1 MIVMPPE
8 EDEDFDDKCFYVV
21 PLVSG
26 IKILTVISIV
36 LGTIALHTCLSLMYS
51 DPVYA
56 IVLLGMII
64 PNVIGDYHLV
74 NWILADNPNTRDM
87 LISGVSLNLIGVAG

>member
-1 MIVMPPE
+1 MPPP
-8 EDEDFDDKCFYVV
+8 EDEDLSDKCFYVV
-21 PLVSG
+21 PLVPG
-26 IKILTVISIV
+26 IKILTVVAVI
-36 LGTIALHTCLSLMYS
+36 LGTIALHTCYTLIYT

-74 NWILADNPNTRDM
+74 HWIINDNF
-87 LISGVSLNLIGVAG
+87 

>member
-1 MIVMPPE
+1 MPPLDDE
-8 EDEDFDDKCFYVV
+8 EFNDKCFFVV
-21 PLVSG
+21 PLVAG
-26 IKILTVISIV
+26 IKILTVIAVV
-36 LGTIALHTCLSLMYS
+36 LGTIALYTCFTLLSS

-74 NWILADNPNTRDM
+74 HWMIVDNLHTRDM
-87 LISGVSLNLIGVAG
+87 LISGVSLNFIGVAG

>member
-1 MIVMPPE
+1 MPEP
-8 EDEDFDDKCFYVV
+8 EDEDFGDKCFYVV
-21 PLVSG
+21 PLVPG
-26 IKILTVISIV
+26 IKILTVIAVI
-36 LGTIALHTCLSLMYS
+36 LGTIALHTCYTLIYS

-74 NWILADNPNTRDM
+74 HWIINDNFSTRDM